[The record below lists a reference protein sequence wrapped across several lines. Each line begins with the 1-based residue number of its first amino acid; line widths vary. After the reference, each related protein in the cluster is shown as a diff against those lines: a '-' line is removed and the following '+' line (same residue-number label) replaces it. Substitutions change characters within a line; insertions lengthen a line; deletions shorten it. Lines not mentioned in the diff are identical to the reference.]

1 MADPRREYGEG
12 KEPMPGIAE
21 PTVIFMI
28 NKSLQGDSWTDQQV
42 YDATRRNWVI
52 GAKAREKAV
61 YALGVSHGVVR
72 GAYRIDRWLP
82 AGNRWYFEGVP
93 ATELDVVDTSAAR
106 LKGRQGDR
114 RAVHLHLGGISAP
127 TPE

>member
-1 MADPRREYGEG
+1 MADARREYGEG
-12 KEPMPGIAE
+12 KEPMPAIDA

-52 GAKAREKAV
+52 GAKAREEAV

-93 ATELDVVDTSAAR
+93 ATELDVVDKSAAR
-106 LKGRQGDR
+106 LKGPQGYR
-114 RAVHLHLGGISAP
+114 SPVRYHLGGISAP
-127 TPE
+127 TPD